1 LTIKV
6 NFDIILLCP
15 PNIRIFNRESIKP
28 RRRVSLE
35 EGMKLKSFLVLL
47 VAVAFIFSVSCKQ
60 KAKETAPAKAEVK
73 AQAQVVEKTEAKEE
87 KGEKAE
93 AGEKTEAK
101 PAVVDLKVLPDAVLA
116 AFKAAYPKAEIKGAS
131 KEVENGV
138 TQFEVES
145 VDGKL
150 NRDLIYAADGKVLE
164 FEEAV
169 APESLPAAVKA
180 TLAKDYADAKV
191 LKAETLTKDGTMV
204 YELSLQG
211 KDKKMGVTIDP
222 NGKVI
227 AKPPAE
233 KKPVVK
239 K

>member
-1 LTIKV
+1 
-6 NFDIILLCP
+6 
-15 PNIRIFNRESIKP
+15 
-28 RRRVSLE
+28 
-35 EGMKLKSFLVLL
+35 MKLKSLAALLIAAAFLF
-47 VAVAFIFSVSCKQ
+47 AVGCKQ
-60 KAKETAPAKAEVK
+60 KAADQAAAKPEVK
-73 AQAQVVEKTEAKEE
+73 AAAADTEKKAAVDKKEAKEEDEEKEEAGE

-93 AGEKTEAK
+93 AK
-101 PAVVDLKVLPDAVLA
+101 PVDLKVLPDAVLA

-164 FEEAV
+164 LEEAM
-169 APESLPAAVKA
+169 APESLPDAVKA
-180 TLAKDYADAKV
+180 TLAKDYAGAKI
-191 LKAETLTKDGTMV
+191 LKAETLTKNGTIV

-222 NGKVI
+222 AGKVVPK
-227 AKPPAE
+227 APAE
-233 KKPVVK
+233 KPANPPVK

>member
-1 LTIKV
+1 
-6 NFDIILLCP
+6 
-15 PNIRIFNRESIKP
+15 
-28 RRRVSLE
+28 
-35 EGMKLKSFLVLL
+35 MKLKSLAALLIAAAFLF
-47 VAVAFIFSVSCKQ
+47 AVGCKQ
-60 KAKETAPAKAEVK
+60 KAADQAAAKPEVK
-73 AQAQVVEKTEAKEE
+73 AAAADTEKKAAVDKKEAKEE
-87 KGEKAE
+87 DEEKEEAGEKAE
-93 AGEKTEAK
+93 AK
-101 PAVVDLKVLPDAVLA
+101 PVDLKVLPDAVLA

-164 FEEAV
+164 LEEAM
-169 APESLPAAVKA
+169 APESLPDAVKA
-180 TLAKDYADAKV
+180 TLAKDYAGAKI
-191 LKAETLTKDGTMV
+191 LKAETLTKNGTMV

-222 NGKVI
+222 AGKVVPK
-227 AKPPAE
+227 APAE
-233 KKPVVK
+233 KPANPPVK